1 MSHFDPPPLRM
12 EVFESFFPSSPSRRG
27 QWRNFGISNPSARQ
41 TRIWRAVESSRSSPR
56 TISVIRSCASSTEI
70 PEILPA
76 YERHF
81 PRERVAEAHAFPVGN
96 PKPPVCAREVS
107 GKLKA
112 RSGGRAELGRENRL
126 GVAKAEPARAAA
138 GELFYFAPRMGRRIG
153 ESARGELPHGGLV
166 GGNSLAL
173 PVRAERPA
181 DVGPLVPKYA
191 RALHV
196 GDGGVLVLFRAP
208 LKVDVVYAQD
218 HLPAGF
224 ARPRARRQKSPR
236 VADVQQP
243 RDRRRDAR
251 PVPALTHR
259 RGAESWRREI
269 RAGRRRS
276 QTLCRPPP

>member
-1 MSHFDPPPLRM
+1 MAKIRNFEPERAPNQNLARRRKQQIFAAHDFRYPHLR
-12 EVFESFFPSSPSRRG
+12 VVDRRG
-27 QWRNFGISNPSARQ
+27 ELVGRSA
-41 TRIWRAVESSRSSPR
+41 ALAPDEK
-56 TISVIRSCASSTEI
+56 I

-81 PRERVAEAHAFPVGN
+81 PRERVAETHALPVGN
-96 PKPPVCAREVS
+96 PKPPVCARAGS
-107 GKLKA
+107 GKFKA
-112 RSGGRAELGRENRL
+112 RSGGRAELGRKNRL
-126 GVAKAEPARAAA
+126 GVAKAEFARATA
-138 GELFYFAPRMGRRIG
+138 GEPFYFAPRMRRRIG

-166 GGNSLAL
+166 EWDSLAL

-208 LKVDVVYAQD
+208 LKVDVVYAQND
-218 HLPAGF
+218 LPAGL
-224 ARPRARRQKSPR
+224 ARPPARSQKSPR

-243 RDRRRDAR
+243 RDRRGDAR

-269 RAGRRRS
+269 LAGRRRS
-276 QTLCRPPP
+276 RTLCRPPP